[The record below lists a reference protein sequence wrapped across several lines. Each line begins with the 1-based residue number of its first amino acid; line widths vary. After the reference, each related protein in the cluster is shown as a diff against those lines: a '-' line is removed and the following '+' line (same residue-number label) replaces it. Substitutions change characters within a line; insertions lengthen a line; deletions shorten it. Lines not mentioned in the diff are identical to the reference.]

1 MILRHSVW
9 GGGWTNT
16 SFLHQQLQELHF
28 LEFLRFEGEVSETLS
43 SVCSLRTT
51 VLKVAGHDQ

>member
-9 GGGWTNT
+9 GMDGYKLST
-16 SFLHQQLQELHF
+16 STVTRTAFF